1 MEKTEE
7 LVSLFEYLGYAAG
20 GQLGKEVAAA
30 AIKCKE
36 TIAKRAISTRTY
48 TGDVLL
54 YRREFLNEFFNNR
67 KNPDGI
73 DPSEVRISISDIQ
86 DYKL

>member
-67 KNPDGI
+67 KNLGGI
-73 DPSEVRISISDIQ
+73 DPSEVRISVSDIQ